1 MAGSSE
7 RYKVSNM
14 TSPSF
19 KSAFVG
25 TVLVLMVNVSPGTI
39 VFLGRLARTTE
50 RYMADEWLECCIIAK
65 LFC

>member
-7 RYKVSNM
+7 RYNAWNM

-19 KSAFVG
+19 RSAFVG
-25 TVLVLMVNVSPGTI
+25 AVLLLMVNVSPGTI
-39 VFLGRLARTTE
+39 VFLGRLARTIE
-50 RYMADEWLECCIIAK
+50 RYMVEEWFDIFAK